1 MNPDLYVFDIG
12 NVLLGF
18 DPNRLGRNLD
28 RIEPGKGP
36 AVVHDIWDGP
46 WMNRLETGKIGGREL
61 FDHVRRR
68 HGLKVSQSSFL
79 RAFCEIFKPL
89 KENLAL
95 FLRLTRT
102 RRVALLSNICEVH
115 WTYIRRRYPVLKRA
129 QVPCASFELGIMK
142 PDVRAYRAVA
152 DRSGVPLRRMA
163 YVDDRAPFIQ
173 AARRLGMT
181 AIHYTGE
188 RPLSDLFR
196 EAGFVLNGK

>member
-1 MNPDLYVFDIG
+1 MNPDLIVFDIG

-18 DPNRLGRNLD
+18 DPDRVARNLD

-36 AVVHDIWDGP
+36 AVVRDIWDGP
-46 WMNRLETGKIGGREL
+46 WMNRLETGKIGGRQL

-68 HGLKVSQSSFL
+68 HGLKLTQAAFL
-79 RAFCEIFKPL
+79 RAFCDIFRPL

-95 FLRLTRT
+95 FRRWTRVG
-102 RRVALLSNICEVH
+102 RVALLSNVCEVH

-152 DRSGVPLRRMA
+152 ERSGVPLRRMA
-163 YVDDRAPFIQ
+163 YVDDRAEFIQ
-173 AARRLGMT
+173 AGRRLGMT
-181 AIHYTGE
+181 AIHYTGD

-196 EAGFVLNGK
+196 EAGVVPNGN